1 MNIKKNKKYIFIVIL
16 IFLISIGFAYLSST
30 LNITGLT
37 RVMGNNWNIYFDNIQ
52 YVRGQDFEITAPT
65 TTGTTTTS
73 VSYEVFLPSPGDVY
87 KFNIDIVNAGSL
99 DAMVKVVTD
108 TELTDA
114 QKKYAS
120 YYVTYSDGISCD
132 DYQLLPKNSTD
143 TLSVMV
149 AYNRDILEED
159 LPDTDKS
166 ITVTF
171 HIEFEQATSKATAR
185 NHITVVNRAN
195 NNTLSVGDEI
205 ALGDEHFFI
214 LETNPESY
222 KLMTKYLLNTDQ
234 KKQSGASPTRV
245 KFSNIV
251 YWYNNNSFGSYGVNY
266 LNNVIYDRSKSAE
279 TGDNY
284 SVVYHVNNYLNTL
297 DSIDMKYIEGR
308 LLTIMEA
315 YKYGCVYVSG
325 GGNCSAVPDNLKF
338 IYYNNGGNYWLGSFS
353 GSLTSPGYVWN
364 LGGSTTYSYLGGTD
378 TSLENRTQYIRPV
391 IEIPALDI

>member
-1 MNIKKNKKYIFIVIL
+1 MKRRENNKKFIIL
-16 IFLISIGFAYLSST
+16 LLVFLISVGFAYLSST

-65 TTGTTTTS
+65 TSGTTTTS

-108 TELTDA
+108 TELTEA

-120 YYVTYSDGISCD
+120 YYVTYNDGISCD

-171 HIEFEQATSKATAR
+171 HLEFEQATSKATAR
-185 NHITVVNRAN
+185 NHITVVNRVN

-205 ALGDEHFFI
+205 ALGTEHFIIMNINNEKTTLLTKYDLNSGPSTLSDMTAGLQMTQNRDSSSGMPVSSFSTYRYWIQNNQLKSKYGTSYPAYVVDEEYNQETGNYFSTYYYVEQYIGLLRDRNMMIEKGRLMSLEDAISLGCTPTNDGKYSSIFFMVSKFI
-214 LETNPESY
+214 L
-222 KLMTKYLLNTDQ
+222 
-234 KKQSGASPTRV
+234 AR
-245 KFSNIV
+245 
-251 YWYNNNSFGSYGVNY
+251 
-266 LNNVIYDRSKSAE
+266 
-279 TGDNY
+279 
-284 SVVYHVNNYLNTL
+284 
-297 DSIDMKYIEGR
+297 
-308 LLTIMEA
+308 
-315 YKYGCVYVSG
+315 
-325 GGNCSAVPDNLKF
+325 
-338 IYYNNGGNYWLGSFS
+338 
-353 GSLTSPGYVWN
+353 
-364 LGGSTTYSYLGGTD
+364 YSY
-378 TSLENRTQYIRPV
+378 R
-391 IEIPALDI
+391 